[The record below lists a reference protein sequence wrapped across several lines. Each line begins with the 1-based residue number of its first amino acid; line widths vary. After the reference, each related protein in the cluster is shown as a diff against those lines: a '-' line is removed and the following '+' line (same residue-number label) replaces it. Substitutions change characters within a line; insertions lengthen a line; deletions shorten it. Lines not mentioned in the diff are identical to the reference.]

1 MLTKKKTLTDYYKT
15 DVFSDH
21 RVWTLRHVLLFL
33 VDNLQY
39 YIQVNVIEAKFSTLL
54 KAVEKANEFED
65 VIKIH
70 NDFVASLMSESFVL
84 TLDEVSFTNY
94 FFPVYIILFLA
105 STKYQRTPTVPN
117 ACNPR
122 HCTEQGRFLHT
133 IHRCKNNKTT
143 TFRSIK

>member
-1 MLTKKKTLTDYYKT
+1 MYRRKSVRILKNVD
-15 DVFSDH
+15 FSDH

-84 TLDEVSFTNY
+84 TLDEVS
-94 FFPVYIILFLA
+94 
-105 STKYQRTPTVPN
+105 
-117 ACNPR
+117 
-122 HCTEQGRFLHT
+122 
-133 IHRCKNNKTT
+133 
-143 TFRSIK
+143 

>member
-1 MLTKKKTLTDYYKT
+1 MCLRKSVRILKNVD
-15 DVFSDH
+15 FSDH

-84 TLDEVSFTNY
+84 TLDEVS
-94 FFPVYIILFLA
+94 
-105 STKYQRTPTVPN
+105 
-117 ACNPR
+117 
-122 HCTEQGRFLHT
+122 
-133 IHRCKNNKTT
+133 
-143 TFRSIK
+143 

>member
-1 MLTKKKTLTDYYKT
+1 MWTKKCQNTKNVD
-15 DVFSDH
+15 FSDH

-84 TLDEVSFTNY
+84 TLDEVS
-94 FFPVYIILFLA
+94 
-105 STKYQRTPTVPN
+105 
-117 ACNPR
+117 
-122 HCTEQGRFLHT
+122 
-133 IHRCKNNKTT
+133 
-143 TFRSIK
+143 

>member
-1 MLTKKKTLTDYYKT
+1 MYRRKSVAILKNVD
-15 DVFSDH
+15 FSDH

-84 TLDEVSFTNY
+84 TLDEVS
-94 FFPVYIILFLA
+94 
-105 STKYQRTPTVPN
+105 
-117 ACNPR
+117 
-122 HCTEQGRFLHT
+122 
-133 IHRCKNNKTT
+133 
-143 TFRSIK
+143 

>member
-1 MLTKKKTLTDYYKT
+1 MSTKKCQNTKNVD
-15 DVFSDH
+15 FSDH

-84 TLDEVSFTNY
+84 TLDEVS
-94 FFPVYIILFLA
+94 
-105 STKYQRTPTVPN
+105 
-117 ACNPR
+117 
-122 HCTEQGRFLHT
+122 
-133 IHRCKNNKTT
+133 
-143 TFRSIK
+143 